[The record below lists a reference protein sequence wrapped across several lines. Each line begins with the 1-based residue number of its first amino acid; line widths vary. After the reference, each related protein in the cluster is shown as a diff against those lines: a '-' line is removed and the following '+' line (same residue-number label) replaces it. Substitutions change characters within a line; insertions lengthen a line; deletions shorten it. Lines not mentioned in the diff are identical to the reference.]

1 MAVGWLASRAV
12 LAWLLTGPQAWVGGD
27 VGYFA
32 ASLQAVADGVLGLDG
47 ALVEYPLP
55 AVAVVAVPWLLAGGL
70 GLPYG
75 AVLLLLAAATDLA
88 FTVLLVRT
96 AEPGWSSPSG
106 GSSPSRPPVP
116 EPGAGWWPAV
126 AWLVAVPAIGS
137 TAFARFD
144 LLPGVL
150 VGAAVLLVGPRP
162 RAAAV
167 LLAVATSVKLWPVVL
182 APPLLA
188 ATARRTAVGWY
199 VGTGLVLAA
208 GTALVAGPARLLTP
222 LTYQA
227 ERGLQIE
234 SVAAT
239 PVMLAW
245 WLRPGAWTIGY
256 APSKSYEVT
265 GPAVGALLAA
275 ATLATVLY
283 AVLVAAG
290 TAALVHAWRRRVVL
304 DASTV
309 VWCGLVGVLGFVVT
323 GKVLSPQYLLWVLPL
338 AVAGLVV
345 ADSATLRRW
354 VAGLLVA
361 AALTQVVFPYAYGSM
376 TTGVGPPV
384 AVPVLALAARN
395 LLLAVL
401 LGVAVK
407 EAARRVSA
415 AVRSTASRPD
425 QSPAGTGRHAP
436 GTPTASAASAPA
448 GPPTR
453 RSPGGRRRA
462 PRPPRG
468 SRRP

>member
-32 ASLQAVADGVLGLDG
+32 ASLQAVADGVLGLDE

-88 FTVLLVRT
+88 FTLLLVRA
-96 AEPGWSSPSG
+96 AEPGWSSPSSPSG
-106 GSSPSRPPVP
+106 WSSLSRPP
-116 EPGAGWWPAV
+116 GWWPAV

-208 GTALVAGPARLLTP
+208 GAVLVAGPARLLTP

-290 TAALVHAWRRRVVL
+290 TAALLHAWRRRVVL
-304 DASTV
+304 DASTF

-323 GKVLSPQYLLWVLPL
+323 GKVLSPQYLLWLLPL

-345 ADSATLRRW
+345 ADDATLRRW

-361 AALTQVVFPYAYGSM
+361 AALTQVVFPSAYGSI

-415 AVRSTASRPD
+415 AARSTASRPD
-425 QSPAGTGRHAP
+425 RSPAGTGRHAP
-436 GTPTASAASAPA
+436 GTPTASAASEPA
-448 GPPTR
+448 EPPTR